1 MPNKPKLVVMKSMV
15 SEDEFEQLLR
25 RVAEQQKSKRLG
37 LTGKTSA
44 A

>member
-1 MPNKPKLVVMKSMV
+1 MPSKPKLIVMKKA

-25 RVAEQQKSKRLG
+25 RIAEQQKSKRPG
-37 LTGKTSA
+37 LIKKTSA